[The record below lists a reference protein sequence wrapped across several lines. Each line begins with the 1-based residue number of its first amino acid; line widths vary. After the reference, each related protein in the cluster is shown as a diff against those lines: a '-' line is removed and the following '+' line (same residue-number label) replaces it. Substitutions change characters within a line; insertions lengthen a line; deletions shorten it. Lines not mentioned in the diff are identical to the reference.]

1 MFSSLT
7 FLNSSLYSNVF
18 STYPIFVKNAFL
30 KMLAYR
36 MRYVT
41 GILTYLM
48 FVSVNYFIWEAVFA
62 NSEPGMKIKGY
73 TFKEMVTYISIA
85 WISRSLYFS
94 NIDEQIDELVKTGQ
108 ISIFLIRPVNFHNI
122 MIFQAIGE
130 SLFRLIF
137 FTAPISIVIV
147 SIFPVALPKS
157 LLDGLM
163 FLISSSLS
171 FLVLAEM
178 NFLIGLLSFH
188 IKSIQGIV
196 RAKYFL
202 IQLLSGLLL
211 PITFF
216 PEVLEKIVN
225 LLPFVTIAFLP
236 LQCYLGKVPY
246 TEFPALIFHQF
257 FWVIF
262 LYVLGRFFWKKAI
275 SHLTLQGG

>member
-1 MFSSLT
+1 MLT
-7 FLNSSLYSNVF
+7 G
-18 STYPIFVKNAFL
+18 STYPIFIKNSFL

-85 WISRSLYFS
+85 WVSRSLYFS
-94 NIDEQIDELVKTGQ
+94 NIDEQIDSLVKTGQ
-108 ISIFLIRPVNFHNI
+108 ISVFLIRPVNFHNI
-122 MIFQAIGE
+122 MVFQAIGE

-137 FTAPISIVIV
+137 FTIPIAIVIV
-147 SIFPVALPKS
+147 NIFPVALPQS
-157 LLDGLM
+157 FLHALM
-163 FLISSSLS
+163 FLVSSFLS

-178 NFLIGLLSFH
+178 NFLVGLLSFF

-216 PEVLEKIVN
+216 PEALQKIVN

-236 LQCYLGKVPY
+236 LQCYLGKVSVS
-246 TEFPALIFHQF
+246 EFPVLLFQQF
-257 FWVIF
+257 FWFVL
-262 LYVLGRFFWKKAI
+262 LYLIGRVLWKKAI